1 MGKMFHKA
9 LYLILAAVTLSAAG
23 CSSREWVKPDEKGTV
38 SFSFYIFMQID
49 GQKHSANGDAVL
61 VRNSS
66 FKFRIYDNIAGQY
79 LMGFVSHAD
88 GLNEMVL
95 PMDKMIV
102 KKTDPS
108 LSRVLT
114 GLLYLFFNAS
124 DGSEFK
130 NEKIVDFSI
139 ESNKIKSMSIPYG
152 DSSLKVEVLK
162 ATPDGYP
169 ARLRIVGGKNWI
181 VFDILEYRMADFVL
195 ETAGFGEYWP
205 VSPKPF
211 IEWIGDVYG
220 GG

>member
-1 MGKMFHKA
+1 MKKFFHKA
-9 LYLILAAVTLSAAG
+9 LFLILAAFTVMAAG
-23 CSSREWVKPDEKGTV
+23 CSSREWVKPEDNGTV

-61 VRNSS
+61 VRDSS

-79 LMGFVSHAD
+79 LMGFVSHAN
-88 GLNEMVL
+88 GLNEMIL
-95 PMDKMIV
+95 PIDKTVV
-102 KKTDPS
+102 KKTDPE

-114 GLLYLFFNAS
+114 GFLYLFFTPS
-124 DGSEFK
+124 GGSEFK

-152 DSSLKVEVLK
+152 NSSLKVEVLK
-162 ATPDGYP
+162 VTPEGYP
-169 ARLRIVGGKNWI
+169 TRLRIVGGKNWM

-195 ETAGFGEYWP
+195 ETEDFGEYWP
-205 VSPKPF
+205 ESPKPF
-211 IEWIGDVYG
+211 IEWIGEIYG